1 MSTHLKHE
9 KYITLAIVVGF
20 TAQIFCFALSS
31 IIYPPDYSTSI
42 PKYAPESSVIL
53 ELGFALFIFG
63 TTVMAIKLADEK
75 KVLAAAGFT
84 MLAISTGVI
93 MSSVFETTQ
102 STTVEAV
109 EKSYY
114 IVTSSNFLYLPAM
127 LLISAC
133 DEFKKWVRV
142 LGLIS
147 AVPLWA
153 CSFLFLFHYRN
164 FTNLDFIGIT
174 GYALMMFVQLM
185 WAINVY
191 NNHKRKKS
199 ASNN

>member
-1 MSTHLKHE
+1 MTHLKHE
-9 KYITLAIVVGF
+9 KYITYAIVVGF
-20 TAQIFCFALSS
+20 TAQIFCY
-31 IIYPPDYSTSI
+31 IITTILYPPDYSTSI
-42 PKYAPESSVIL
+42 PKYAPESGVIL

-93 MSSVFETTQ
+93 MASVFETT
-102 STTVEAV
+102 TNLTEETF

-142 LGLIS
+142 LGLFS
-147 AVPLWA
+147 AVPLWIS
-153 CSFLFLFHYRN
+153 SFLFLAHYRN
-164 FTNLDFIGIT
+164 YTTLDYIGIT
-174 GYALMMFVQLM
+174 GYLLMMLTQLI

-191 NNHKRKKS
+191 NNYRKKMS
-199 ASNN
+199 ASKI

>member
-1 MSTHLKHE
+1 VTHLKHE

-20 TAQIFCFALSS
+20 TAQIFCYIMATIL
-31 IIYPPDYSTSI
+31 YPPDYSTNI

-53 ELGFALFIFG
+53 QLGFALFIFG
-63 TTVMAIKLADEK
+63 ATVMAIKLADEK

-93 MSSVFETTQ
+93 MASVFETT
-102 STTVEAV
+102 TNLTEETF
-109 EKSYY
+109 EKSYC

-133 DEFKKWVRV
+133 DEFKKWVRI

-174 GYALMMFVQLM
+174 GYVLMMFTQLM

-191 NNHKRKKS
+191 NNHRRKMK